1 MNKIVRSLWFV
12 VCGLLCSSILFAQKD
27 VITAD
32 TINHDNKTYF
42 VIPKGADTL
51 EYKNTTYIVVP
62 EMADKIRKNGKI
74 YVVVAVC
81 FTILMGLFIY
91 VFLLD
96 RKISR
101 LEKNKDC

>member
-12 VCGLLCSSILFAQKD
+12 VCGLFCSSILFAQKD

-42 VIPKGADTL
+42 VIPKGVETL

-74 YVVVAVC
+74 YIVVAVC
-81 FTILMGLFIY
+81 LTILIGLFIY

-96 RKISR
+96 KKISR
-101 LEKNKDC
+101 LEKGKD